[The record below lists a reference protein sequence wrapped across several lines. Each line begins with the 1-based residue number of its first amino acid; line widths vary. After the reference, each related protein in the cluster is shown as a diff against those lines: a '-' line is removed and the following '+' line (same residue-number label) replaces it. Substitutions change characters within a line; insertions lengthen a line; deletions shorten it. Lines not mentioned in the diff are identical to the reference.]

1 MRAGLRGAA
10 LVLALVAATAR
21 PAVAQGRVL
30 VQGILDVEGWS
41 TDSASA
47 LLARN
52 DGRPAALARLCMWT
66 AVEPLRGLVFYAQGE
81 VEGGSALEESVELA
95 MEQGGVR
102 YTRSR
107 ALVLDAGMISP
118 IVGMYA
124 NRHLSTRNPLIGE
137 PDGYVVSYP
146 FGARVSGRTELV
158 DYRLGVV
165 SLPVYN
171 ERYMPKPTAAP
182 RIAVG
187 GGITPY
193 PGVRLGVSGTEGPY
207 LDDDLP
213 ASALAGRGWR
223 SYRQRVV
230 ASDVELSAGYADLR
244 GELTHAWYD
253 VPGRATAVHGA
264 SWYGEASYAI
274 TPRLYAALRV
284 ERNSYPYLEPVGN
297 FWPAAEAR
305 VANGEVGVGYRL
317 GAAQTLK
324 LSYRRDRWSGP
335 ATARVALP
343 DGHAVAVQLSSGFD
357 LLAALDRAR
366 TR

>member
-1 MRAGLRGAA
+1 MTAA
-10 LVLALVAATAR
+10 LRRAALATAIFVSAAR
-21 PAVAQGRVL
+21 PALAQGRVL

-52 DGRPAALARLCMWT
+52 DGRPAVLGRLCMWT
-66 AVEPLRGLVFYAQGE
+66 AVEPLRGLVLYAQGE
-81 VEGGSALEESVELA
+81 VEGGSATEESIELS
-95 MEQGGVR
+95 MEQAGVR

-146 FGARVSGRTELV
+146 YGARMSGRTDLV
-158 DYRLGVV
+158 DYRIGVV
-165 SLPVYN
+165 SLPMYN

-182 RIAVG
+182 RIAAG

-207 LDDDLP
+207 LDEDLP
-213 ASALAGRGWR
+213 ASVLAGREWR
-223 SYRQRVV
+223 SYRQRVL
-230 ASDVELSAGYADLR
+230 ASDVELSAGYVDLR
-244 GELTHAWYD
+244 GELAHAWYD

-274 TPRLYAALRV
+274 TPRLYAALRA
-284 ERNSYPYLEPVGN
+284 ERNSYPYLKPTGS

-305 VANGEVGVGYRL
+305 VLNGEAGIGWRL
-317 GAAQTLK
+317 GASQTLK